1 LTKQLARQRRRDGFM
16 IMALP
21 LITGYALKLM
31 DVTISIGM
39 LILGLG
45 IIGVGVFLVARSKE
59 TNND

>member
-1 LTKQLARQRRRDGFM
+1 
-16 IMALP
+16 
-21 LITGYALKLM
+21 
-31 DVTISIGM
+31 VTISIGM